1 MSDHFEHK
9 IREKLQDADFPFDQD
24 AWAQMEKKLDA
35 ITPTSKRRGG
45 FPWWMG
51 GLVLLLCVSVGTAVW
66 YNYET
71 NESSPLKLTMVDSLS
86 ATEVVVNGDDK
97 SLTGKTDPDNHPVDL
112 PKGNLNDSLEA
123 FANSNLPKKNIKSDP
138 DSKITAHYSKNVSI
152 FSANATAAINDIN
165 DNINSIAG
173 RTVNTPADSVG
184 IAGVALSPAAGP
196 IVLHNVQVYTAKDAE
211 IADSLS
217 SQPAELQHIIITP
230 KPSQRHGFALGFAVG
245 PDYSA
250 APHLRLGNFGVSAGL
265 QLQYAINNRF
275 SISTGAFYAKK
286 TYGATPA
293 DYEAPY
299 SFKKVDADC
308 KVLDVPLN
316 LNVTLFESGKHSW
329 AATVGSSSY
338 FMLREEYNMYYN
350 NNNLHKYVYDNGS
363 QHYFSI
369 LNLGIG
375 YQQQA
380 ARHIM
385 WGITPYAKVPLAGV
399 GHGKVK
405 LTSFGFTLHINLTQ
419 Y

>member
-24 AWAQMEKKLDA
+24 AWAKMEKKLDA

-51 GLVLLLCVSVGTAVW
+51 GLVLLLCVSAGIAVW
-66 YNYET
+66 YNYGT
-71 NESSPLKLTMVDSLS
+71 NESSAQDVAMVDSLS
-86 ATEVVVNGDDK
+86 ATKIEVGAEDKVESFQKDKLLTRETDVNN
-97 SLTGKTDPDNHPVDL
+97 SSVDL
-112 PKGNLNDSLEA
+112 PKE
-123 FANSNLPKKNIKSDP
+123 NSDAKITSSNTNTTTKNITSTNQTG
-138 DSKITAHYSKNVSI
+138 IA
-152 FSANATAAINDIN
+152 ATEAVDNHIN
-165 DNINSIAG
+165 DNVNTIAE
-173 RTVNTPADSVG
+173 RTVNNTVDSVG
-184 IAGVALSPAAGP
+184 IASIALPAAASP
-196 IVLHNVQVYTAKDAE
+196 VELHNIQAYTAKDAS

-217 SQPAELQHIIITP
+217 TQPAELQHIIITP
-230 KPSQRHGFALGFAVG
+230 KPSQRRGFALGFAAG
-245 PDYSA
+245 PDYSV
-250 APHLRLGNFGVSAGL
+250 APCLMLGNFGVSAGL

-329 AATVGSSSY
+329 AATIGGSSY
-338 FMLREEYNMYYN
+338 FMLREEYKMYYN

-380 ARHIM
+380 ARHVM

-399 GHGKVK
+399 GHGNVK
-405 LTSFGFTLHINLTQ
+405 LTSFGFMLHVNLTQ